1 MTLDGLELLER
12 TTMQTV
18 VRAIQDYYESSR
30 TIFQKE
36 EDSPGNIAED
46 VLREAGAGI
55 HKT

>member
-1 MTLDGLELLER
+1 
-12 TTMQTV
+12 MQTV